1 MPTPIVLP
9 ADQAGEV
16 IDVFADAFHDYPV
29 MRFVVG
35 PDDDVDARVRRLIT
49 LFVTRRV
56 LRGGPMFGM
65 FDGDRLVGA
74 AILALPVEPE
84 LPPDKAAVAAELAEH
99 AWRDLGEPARAR
111 YQTYADTASRFFS
124 DIGPH
129 HHLNM
134 IGVRRSHAGLG
145 LARPL
150 LDAVARL
157 AAGDAA
163 SAGVSLTT
171 ERPRNVALY
180 EHFGYRVVAHGEV
193 TPGFES
199 WGLFTAPRRP

>member
-1 MPTPIVLP
+1 MPTPIELP
-9 ADQAGEV
+9 AAQAGEV
-16 IDVFADAFHDYPV
+16 IDVLADAFHDYPV

-35 PDDDVDARVRRLIT
+35 PDDDLDARVRRLIT

-56 LRGGPMFGM
+56 LRGGPMFGV
-65 FDGDRLVGA
+65 FDADHLVGA
-74 AILALPVEPE
+74 AVLTLPGEPE
-84 LPPDKAAVAAELAEH
+84 LSGDQAALATELAEH
-99 AWRDLGEPARAR
+99 AWRDLGDAARAR
-111 YQTYADTASRFFS
+111 YHTYADAVSPFFA
-124 DIGPH
+124 DVGPH

-134 IGVRRSHAGLG
+134 IGVRRSHAGRG

-157 AAGDAA
+157 AAADAA

-180 EHFGYRVVAHGEV
+180 EHFGYRVVAHREV

-199 WGLFTAPRRP
+199 WGLLTVPRRR

>member
-1 MPTPIVLP
+1 MPTPTVLP
-9 ADQAGEV
+9 AEQAAEV
-16 IDVFADAFHDYPV
+16 IDVLADAFHDYPV

-35 PDDDVDARVRRLIT
+35 PDDEVDARVRRLIT

-56 LRGGPMFGM
+56 LRGGPMLGVC
-65 FDGDRLVGA
+65 DANHLVGA
-74 AILALPVEPE
+74 AVLTLPGEPE
-84 LPPDKAAVAAELAEH
+84 LSGDKAALATELAEH
-99 AWRDLGEPARAR
+99 AWRDLGDAARAR
-111 YQTYADTASRFFS
+111 YQTYADAVSRFFA
-124 DIGPH
+124 DVGPH

-134 IGVRRSHAGLG
+134 IGVRRSHAGRG

-157 AAGDAA
+157 AADDAA

-180 EHFGYRVVAHGEV
+180 EHFGYRVVANREV

-199 WGLFTAPRRP
+199 WGLFTALRRP

>member
-1 MPTPIVLP
+1 MLP
-9 ADQAGEV
+9 AEQAGEV
-16 IDVFADAFHDYPV
+16 IDVLADAFHDYPV

-35 PDDDVDARVRRLIT
+35 PDDDVEARVRRLIT

-56 LRGGPMFGM
+56 LRGGPMFGV
-65 FDGDRLVGA
+65 FDGNQLVSA
-74 AILALPVEPE
+74 AILTLPREPE
-84 LPPDKAAVAAELAEH
+84 LPADKAALATELAEH
-99 AWRDLGEPARAR
+99 AWRDLGEFARAR

-124 DIGPH
+124 DVGPH

-145 LARPL
+145 LARPM
-150 LDAVARL
+150 LDAVAGL

-180 EHFGYRVVAHGEV
+180 EHFGYRVVAHAEV

-199 WGLFTAPRRP
+199 WGMFRAR